1 MILADLRVGGSRRKV
16 IMQAGD
22 MTVRQGTRVD
32 QGMVAFKN
40 EVSPQDLEQIRAHVI
55 HRANEDKLA
64 AARR

>member
-64 AARR
+64 AAQR